1 MSIWKNKR
9 VLVTG
14 GTGFIGS
21 VLAEELLKRGAQ
33 VRVPIR
39 AANYRAL
46 STLRS
51 KIDWMEGDLR
61 SPEYCTALLAGQDH
75 VFHLAAHRRNVQFH
89 HQYCADVFTG
99 NVEMSLALIRAHK
112 EYRYTPVTFFS
123 SANVPPKI
131 DIIELAQADR
141 TDGYILG
148 KAVCETLWITASRQR
163 DFPLLIVRPVGA
175 YGERDT
181 FTEESNVIPSLMVKA
196 EKAKESLVVWGSGK
210 QERVFLYVHDL
221 VAALLRLLDV
231 DAQGIQYI
239 LPPDTTTVKNLATLI
254 RNIVRPD
261 LPITFDKTKP
271 EGSRSVATLP
281 LHPCLEDFPWTPL
294 RDGLYNTY
302 EGWKAKAK
310 RRRG

>member
-1 MSIWKNKR
+1 
-9 VLVTG
+9 
-14 GTGFIGS
+14 
-21 VLAEELLKRGAQ
+21 
-33 VRVPIR
+33 
-39 AANYRAL
+39 
-46 STLRS
+46 
-51 KIDWMEGDLR
+51 
-61 SPEYCTALLAGQDH
+61 
-75 VFHLAAHRRNVQFH
+75 
-89 HQYCADVFTG
+89 
-99 NVEMSLALIRAHK
+99 
-112 EYRYTPVTFFS
+112 
-123 SANVPPKI
+123 
-131 DIIELAQADR
+131 
-141 TDGYILG
+141 
-148 KAVCETLWITASRQR
+148 
-163 DFPLLIVRPVGA
+163 VGA